1 MTIQEQKDFITHY
14 INTIWNLG
22 DTSRL
27 EQFLHPDYVDH
38 SLPPGLPPD
47 STGLKQWIALA
58 HASFQPQTIINEQVA
73 EPGTCMI
80 RITMHMKHAGT
91 WREIPPTGLTVSI
104 PGYRCFRL
112 QDNRIIE
119 HRALIDG
126 NTLEKKLTAGRTT
139 KPE

>member
-1 MTIQEQKDFITHY
+1 MTIQEQKEFITHY

-47 STGLKQWIALA
+47 STGLKQWIALT

-80 RITMHMKHAGT
+80 RITMHMKHTGT
-91 WREIPPTGLTVSI
+91 WRKIPPTGLTVSI

-126 NTLEKKLTAGRTT
+126 NTLEKKLTAGITT

>member
-1 MTIQEQKDFITHY
+1 MTIQEQKDFIAHY
-14 INTIWNLG
+14 IATIWNLG

-27 EQFLHPDYVDH
+27 EQFLHPGYTDH

-47 STGLKQWIALA
+47 STGLKQWIALT
-58 HASFQPQTIINEQVA
+58 HGSFQPETIINEQVA
-73 EPGTCMI
+73 EPGKSII
-80 RITMHMKHAGT
+80 RITMHMKHTGL
-91 WREIPPTGLTVSI
+91 WRGIAPTGQTVSI

-126 NTLEKKLTAGRTT
+126 NTLEKKLTAGIQ
-139 KPE
+139 